1 MKKRILITYGSYGSG
16 HKTIANYIKNYIEDN
31 YDYEIKIL
39 DFTEHSNIIGKI
51 GVKLFDFN
59 IKYRTKFLFNLSYE
73 LMDHKFT
80 TFRFKK
86 FTKKSFDNN
95 YNRKFI
101 IDFDPDITIST
112 HFFGNNLVSY
122 YNDLNLTHSKIL
134 TIITDYKS
142 HQWWIANHKNEDAFI
157 VANEV
162 VKNELVDLGVPSN
175 KIFPYGLP
183 VNPNIDNLLK
193 SKEDI
198 LKEYK
203 LSGDKP
209 VLLFFGGGSAGSMS
223 YFDYFKIVAKQN
235 YNVDLIFICGK
246 NEKLKNKCDDF
257 IKSKNIKNVKVLGF
271 TTDVFNLMKISDAVI
286 SKAGGATVTECLE
299 MNTPMI
305 VIPGYG
311 GQEKYN
317 ERFML
322 RKRFALRARTY
333 FGLKRIVK
341 KVSKNPV
348 ILKRIRLRML
358 NNDKNNSVSK
368 ICKLVDKMLKK

>member
-16 HKTIANYIKNYIEDN
+16 HKTIANYIKKYIEEN
-31 YDYEIKIL
+31 YDYDIKIL
-39 DFTEHSNIIGKI
+39 DFTEHSNFIGKI
-51 GVKLFDFN
+51 GIKLFDFN

-73 LMDHKFT
+73 LMDHKIT
-80 TFRFKK
+80 TLKFKK
-86 FTKKSFDNN
+86 FAKKSFDNS

-101 IDFDPDITIST
+101 VDFDPDITIST

-122 YNDLNLTHSKIL
+122 YNDINLTHSKIL

-157 VANEV
+157 VANEI
-162 VKNELVDLGVPSN
+162 VKNELVNLGVLPS

-183 VNPNIDNLLK
+183 VNPNIDNSTK
-193 SKEDI
+193 DKKEI
-198 LKEYK
+198 LEEYK
-203 LSGDKP
+203 LSGDRP
-209 VLLFFGGGSAGSMS
+209 ILLFFGGGSAGSMS

-235 YNVDLIFICGK
+235 YNIDLIFVCGK
-246 NEKLKNKCDDF
+246 NEKLKNKCDQY
-257 IKSKNIKNVKVLGF
+257 IRSKRIKNVKILGF

-305 VIPGYG
+305 IIPGYG

-317 ERFML
+317 EKFML
-322 RKRFALRARTY
+322 KKRFALRARTY

-341 KVSKNPV
+341 KASKNPI

-358 NNDKNNSVSK
+358 NNAKNESVSK

>member
-16 HKTIANYIKNYIEDN
+16 HKTIANYIKKYIEEN
-31 YDYEIKIL
+31 YDYDIKIL
-39 DFTEHSNIIGKI
+39 DFTEHSNFIGKI

-73 LMDHKFT
+73 LMDHKIT
-80 TFRFKK
+80 TLKFKK
-86 FTKKSFDNN
+86 FAKKSFDNS

-101 IDFDPDITIST
+101 VDFDPDITIST

-122 YNDLNLTHSKIL
+122 YNDINLTHSKIL

-157 VANEV
+157 VANEI
-162 VKNELVDLGVPSN
+162 VKNELVNLGVLPS

-183 VNPNIDNLLK
+183 VNPNVDNSTK
-193 SKEDI
+193 DKKEI
-198 LKEYK
+198 LEEYK
-203 LSGDKP
+203 LSGDRP
-209 VLLFFGGGSAGSMS
+209 ILLFFGGGSAGSMS
-223 YFDYFKIVAKQN
+223 YFDYFKIVAKKN
-235 YNVDLIFICGK
+235 YNIDLIFVCGK
-246 NEKLKNKCDDF
+246 NEKLKNKCDQY
-257 IKSKNIKNVKVLGF
+257 IRSKRIKNVKILGF

-305 VIPGYG
+305 IIPGYG

-317 ERFML
+317 EKFML
-322 RKRFALRARTY
+322 KKRFALRARTY

-341 KVSKNPV
+341 KVSKNPI

-358 NNDKNNSVSK
+358 NNAKNESVSK

>member
-1 MKKRILITYGSYGSG
+1 MKKKILITYGSYGSG
-16 HKTIANYIKNYIEDN
+16 HKTIANYIKSYIEEH
-31 YDYEIKIL
+31 YDYEIKVL
-39 DFTEHSNIIGKI
+39 DFTEHSNFFGKI

-59 IKYRTKFLFNLSYE
+59 IKYRTRFLFDLSYE
-73 LMDHKFT
+73 LMDHKIT
-80 TFRFKK
+80 TLRFKK

-101 IDFDPDITIST
+101 TDFNPDITIST
-112 HFFGNNLVSY
+112 HFFGNNLVSF

-142 HQWWIANHKNEDAFI
+142 HQWWIANHKNENGFI
-157 VANEV
+157 VANEI
-162 VKNELVDLGVPSN
+162 VKNELVNIGVSPN

-183 VNPNIDNLLK
+183 VNPNIDSALK
-193 SKEDI
+193 DKDAI
-198 LKEYK
+198 LKEYN
-203 LSGDKP
+203 LSGQRP
-209 VLLFFGGGSAGSMS
+209 ILLFFGGGSVGSMA

-235 YNVDLIFICGK
+235 YNFDLIFICGK
-246 NEKLKNKCDDF
+246 NEKLKAKCDKF

-299 MNTPMI
+299 MNVPMI
-305 VIPGYG
+305 IIPGYG

-322 RKRFALRARTY
+322 KKHFAFRVKTY

-341 KVSKNPV
+341 KVSKSP
-348 ILKRIRLRML
+348 ILLKRIKLRML
-358 NNDKNNSVSK
+358 KNDRNNSVIK
-368 ICKLVDKMLKK
+368 ICKIVDKMLKK